1 MDGDDMELA
10 EAQRPVAVPVE
21 SDPPETEMQALLR
34 KYSQEGKAASGSRR
48 VFASAAPPIST
59 ELVHMTR
66 RERAEAEEEPQP
78 ISMTMVGG
86 MQMQRQEHRR

>member
-1 MDGDDMELA
+1 MELA
-10 EAQRPVAVPVE
+10 EAQGRPVVVQAPTE
-21 SDPPETEMQALLR
+21 RQETEMQALLR
-34 KYSQEGKAASGSRR
+34 KYTNEGKAASGSRR

-78 ISMTMVGG
+78 ISMAMVGG
-86 MQMQRQEHRR
+86 MQMSRAHEHRRR